1 MILETLTIGL
11 KSPYSP
17 PSATNPYEA
26 KLSIGYN
33 DNKMQV
39 KLSPE
44 TCARILALAGDE
56 IAAAA
61 QVQVSDFVRQALT
74 ISTTP
79 MIEGVASNDAL
90 PF

>member
-11 KSPYSP
+11 KSPYSA
-17 PSATNPYEA
+17 PSPSNPYEA
-26 KLSIGYN
+26 KLQIGYN
-33 DNKMQV
+33 DNKMTV

-61 QVQVSDFVRQALT
+61 QVQISDFIRQALT
-74 ISTTP
+74 VSSTP
-79 MIEGVASNDAL
+79 MIEGKAEATYD